1 MARKPSTRVVL
12 NRANLTELG
21 LAVAEGL
28 EEVARTIV
36 ETAQPPDATPFG
48 EGLVTEGG
56 WLVYVGP
63 KKVAGGSLTGLQ
75 PKKPRELRV
84 AGTTTAVAIAGFGFP
99 ARFQEIG
106 TARQPSRPFL
116 WPAALRVVPIAGAIM
131 ASIVAPRLRGH
142 R

>member
-1 MARKPSTRVVL
+1 MARKASARVML

-21 LAVAEGL
+21 LALAEGL
-28 EEVARTIV
+28 EEVARTVI
-36 ETAQPPDATPFG
+36 ETAKPPDATPFG

-63 KKVAGGSLTGLQ
+63 KKVGGGSLTGLQ
-75 PKKPRELRV
+75 PKKPRSLKV

-106 TARQPSRPFL
+106 TVHQPARPFL
-116 WPAALRVVPIAGAIM
+116 WPAALQVAPSAGVIM
-131 ASIVAPRLRGH
+131 ASIVGPRLRSH